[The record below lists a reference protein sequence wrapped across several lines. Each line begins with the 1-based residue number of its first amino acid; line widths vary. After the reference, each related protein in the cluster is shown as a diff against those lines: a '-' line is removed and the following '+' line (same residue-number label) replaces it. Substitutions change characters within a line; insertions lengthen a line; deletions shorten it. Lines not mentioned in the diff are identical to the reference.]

1 MAVHGSAKV
10 LSYVLPKKKR
20 NKKETPPLS
29 NCCKVGYWFGL
40 SVVSLQCLERI
51 QVMAE
56 RKNKNNCFVRTNF
69 HFVRQGSTNC
79 TEQIEP
85 CSASKI
91 GLDRQLHGGCPV
103 SPKSN

>member
-10 LSYVLPKKKR
+10 LSYALPKKKR
-20 NKKETPPLS
+20 NKKETPPL
-29 NCCKVGYWFGL
+29 NDRCKVGYWFGL

-51 QVMAE
+51 QVMAQ
-56 RKNKNNCFVRTNF
+56 RQNKNNCFVRTIFN
-69 HFVRQGSTNC
+69 FVRQGSTNC

-91 GLDRQLHGGCPV
+91 GLDRELHGECPV
-103 SPKSN
+103 SPKIN